1 MGVIVS
7 MYDENKGTQKRKRRS
22 EPYTKGEINKLIDSL
37 CHPLGKKDK
46 TFLVFDGILHAM
58 VEQNPQ
64 ESIEK
69 FIKYNLPSIMKQK
82 GKDREH

>member
-1 MGVIVS
+1 MGMIVS

-46 TFLVFDGILHAM
+46 TFLVFDGDLARHGSAEPAGKHRKIHQIQSAFD
-58 VEQNPQ
+58 N
-64 ESIEK
+64 K
-69 FIKYNLPSIMKQK
+69 AK
-82 GKDREH
+82 GER